1 MIKAT
6 PQKFCESTT
15 LSGSCIDML
24 SKQITLDNCIKLL
37 VFADARIIDELKI
50 NCLKFI
56 TLNLVSFFSEGSKL
70 QEQLIGLP
78 IYLIKDI
85 ENFVKEKNVNKFLWL
100 DMTYFEKEINYASL
114 QISNNVNLENCLT
127 KSKCEEKYSKIINMF
142 HDYQEQGNNNEFL
155 RERIVEHTY
164 IFRKSL
170 KR

>member
-1 MIKAT
+1 MNDIFNVMNAAISDKHFAIIKIVKKLDFDLMIKAI

-15 LSGSCIDML
+15 LNGSCIDIL

-37 VFADARIIDELKI
+37 LFSDTHIIDELKI

-100 DMTYFEKEINYASL
+100 DMTYFEKEINY
-114 QISNNVNLENCLT
+114 T
-127 KSKCEEKYSKIINMF
+127 
-142 HDYQEQGNNNEFL
+142 
-155 RERIVEHTY
+155 
-164 IFRKSL
+164 
-170 KR
+170 